1 MKYLRKFWVGWLPA
15 SNDGVVTDLS
25 GTNKRQLADKSCL
38 DVLAFG
44 IKALGK
50 GTYPTSISFTQSDI
64 QNIFRESNKLT
75 SGNRV
80 NVKGTWFGFGIS
92 GVSRLILD

>member
-25 GTNKRQLADKSCL
+25 GTYKRQLSDKSCF
-38 DVLAFG
+38 DVSVFG
-44 IKALGK
+44 SKALGK

-64 QNIFRESNKLT
+64 QNIFRETNKLT
-75 SGNRV
+75 SGHRV
-80 NVKGTWFGFGIS
+80 KVNGTWFGFGIN